1 MEERGPQS
9 LALGVEGN
17 RHAVLDSEQMF
28 SRNVTSPMNFLF
40 QECNAFTYT
49 FAEEIRRQ
57 SFGAVTPGY
66 DFMARLRYVC
76 VSYRGRVSPEPVRT
90 ACPGHALTR
99 GRLSSDLPLL
109 K

>member
-17 RHAVLDSEQMF
+17 QHTVLEPEQMF
-28 SRNVTSPMNFLF
+28 SRNVGSPINSLF
-40 QECNAFTYT
+40 QECNAFTYS

-76 VSYRGRVSPEPVRT
+76 VS
-90 ACPGHALTR
+90 
-99 GRLSSDLPLL
+99 
-109 K
+109 